1 MSGLLYPEPA
11 AGFITNLL
19 VLRFT
24 NPRLDAIIP
33 TMPPSLRSSKVP
45 ILLAAALIFAAL
57 LVRLVDI
64 TDAPLEVH
72 PTRQMRAALIAR
84 AFYYPTNPQIPAEQ
98 VEFALQQREQA
109 GVIEPPILEFLTA
122 QLYRLNGA
130 EEPWLGRLIS
140 IAFWLASGWAVYDL
154 TSRISS
160 KAGGLLAL
168 AYYLF
173 LPFGLRFSRTL
184 LPDPI
189 MVAGSVASLWAL
201 YRWQH
206 TRKTSWAAA
215 AGAITGLAILV
226 KSVAGIILIL
236 PFAVYILSTIR
247 LRDAL
252 KNRQVW
258 LIFLLAALP
267 SAAYY
272 FWGLV
277 LDGRL
282 ATQFSGRFFPDL
294 WTDLLLYKSWG
305 KRIILEFGLPAFLLA
320 ILGIVL
326 AKDKALRR
334 MLFVWWAGYF
344 LYGMTFAYHI
354 MTHDYYHLPMV
365 PLTAVSLGIAVSAA
379 VEFARQRGWEKP
391 AMVVL
396 ALVGIGYTVYGSVSS
411 IRFFNQT
418 DYRQTRQ
425 AWIELGE
432 TLDRLPDGRVIAL
445 TEDYETSLK
454 FYTFRNAGHWP
465 HLGDL
470 NYFEL
475 QGSQQSGLEDRWQQT
490 EGAGY
495 FLVADFKELAR
506 QPVLAEKLEEFPV
519 ILENEF
525 FALYDLQP

>member
-1 MSGLLYPEPA
+1 MPSSPRSTKATVLLTA
-11 AGFITNLL
+11 AIF
-19 VLRFT
+19 
-24 NPRLDAIIP
+24 
-33 TMPPSLRSSKVP
+33 
-45 ILLAAALIFAAL
+45 LAALV
-57 LVRLVDI
+57 VRLYDVG
-64 TDAPLEVH
+64 DAPLEVH

-84 AFYYPTNPQIPAEQ
+84 AFYYPTNPEIPAER
-98 VEFALQQREQA
+98 VEFALEQRRQV
-109 GVIEPPILEFLTA
+109 GVIEPSILEYLTA

-130 EEPWLGRLIS
+130 EAPWLGRLIS
-140 IAFWLASGWAVYDL
+140 IAFWLAGGWAVYDL
-154 TSRISS
+154 TSRIGS
-160 KAGGLLAL
+160 KPGGLLAL
-168 AYYLF
+168 VYYLF

-189 MVAGSVASLWAL
+189 MVAGSAASLWAL

-206 TRKTSWAAA
+206 TRKTSWALA
-215 AGAITGLAILV
+215 AGAVTGFAILA

-236 PFAVYILSTIR
+236 PFAVYILSTVR
-247 LRDAL
+247 LKAAIND
-252 KNRQVW
+252 RQVW

-282 ATQFSGRFFPDL
+282 ATQFSGRVFPEL

-305 KRIILEFGLPAFLLA
+305 KRIFLEFGLLAFLLA
-320 ILGIVL
+320 MLGIVL
-326 AKDKALRR
+326 AKSRSNRR
-334 MLFVWWAGYF
+334 MLLAWWAGYF
-344 LYGMTFAYHI
+344 IYGMTFAYHF

-365 PLTAVSLGIAVSAA
+365 PLTAVSLGIALSGLVERA
-379 VEFARQRGWEKP
+379 VQKDWGRPVF
-391 AMVVL
+391 VLL
-396 ALVGIGYTVYGSVSS
+396 ALVGVGYAAYGAVSS
-411 IRFFNQT
+411 IQFFDQE
-418 DYRQTRQ
+418 DHRLTRQ

-432 TLDRLPDGRVIAL
+432 TLDELPDGRLIAL

-475 QGSQQSGLEDRWQQT
+475 QGSEQQDLEERWSQI

-495 FLVADFKELAR
+495 FLVSDFKEFSR
-506 QPVLAEKLEEFPV
+506 QPELADKLAGYPTIV
-519 ILENEF
+519 ENEF
-525 FALYDLQP
+525 FTLYRLGQ

>member
-1 MSGLLYPEPA
+1 MQPS
-11 AGFITNLL
+11 
-19 VLRFT
+19 
-24 NPRLDAIIP
+24 PRSTKA
-33 TMPPSLRSSKVP
+33 TT
-45 ILLAAALIFAAL
+45 LLAAALILAAL
-57 LVRLVDI
+57 LVRLYDL

-84 AFYYPTNPQIPAEQ
+84 AFYYPTNHEIPAEQ
-98 VEFALQQREQA
+98 VEFALKLREQA
-109 GVIEPPILEFLTA
+109 GVIEPSILEFLTA

-140 IAFWLASGWAVYDL
+140 IAFWLAGGWAIYDL
-154 TSRISS
+154 TRRIGS
-160 KAGGLLAL
+160 KPGGLLAL

-173 LPFGLRFSRTL
+173 LPFGLRFSRAL

-206 TRKTSWAAA
+206 TRKFSWAAA
-215 AGAITGLAILV
+215 AGAITGFTILV

-236 PFAVYILSTIR
+236 PFAVYILSTLR
-247 LRDAL
+247 LKGAI
-252 KNRQVW
+252 KNQQVW
-258 LIFLLAALP
+258 LILLLAALP

-282 ATQFSGRFFPDL
+282 ATQFSGRFFPEL
-294 WTDLLLYKSWG
+294 WADLLLYKSWG
-305 KRIILEFGLPAFLLA
+305 KRILLEFGLPAFILA
-320 ILGIVL
+320 MLGIVL
-326 AKDKALRR
+326 AKDKAVRR
-334 MLFVWWAGYF
+334 MLLAWWAGYF

-365 PLTAVSLGIAVSAA
+365 PLTAVSLGIALSAL
-379 VEFARQRGWEKP
+379 VRYTGQKGWEKP
-391 AMVVL
+391 ALIVL
-396 ALVGIGYTVYGSVSS
+396 ALVGIAYIASSSVSS
-411 IRFFNQT
+411 IQFFSQT

-432 TLDRLPDGRVIAL
+432 TLGQLPDGRVIAL

-454 FYTFRNAGHWP
+454 FYTFQNAGHWP

-470 NYFEL
+470 NYYEL
-475 QGSQQSGLEDRWQQT
+475 QGSSQHGLEERWGEI

-495 FLVADFKELAR
+495 FLVSDRKELTR
-506 QPVLAEKLEEFPV
+506 QPALADKLAGFPL

-525 FALYDLQP
+525 FTLYDLIP